1 MADRLTIRAIETI
14 PIRVPLTRTYQGSSY
29 RMTHRSTIVTR
40 IHTDEG
46 VTGEAYAGDEDSD
59 LLEIDRIIN
68 QEIAPRLIGEDALA
82 VERCWELARPVTF
95 DILRDRR
102 RGPRRLRL
110 RRHGNLGCGRQSLSG
125 SLSGVSGEVIARS
138 SR

>member
-46 VTGEAYAGDEDSD
+46 VTGEAYAGDEESD
-59 LLEIDRIIN
+59 LPGN
-68 QEIAPRLIGEDALA
+68 
-82 VERCWELARPVTF
+82 ER
-95 DILRDRR
+95 DIKPENAGVGVGSRRDRT
-102 RGPRRLRL
+102 RLVL
-110 RRHGNLGCGRQSLSG
+110 YDFSLSRAPLTEIHAG
-125 SLSGVSGEVIARS
+125 TRGFWVREAWT
-138 SR
+138 